1 MSDGQATGGDE
12 VDEDDVDTDEDIES
26 QAQPDFSPLDSRR
39 VRAGEDSQR
48 GEDSSRGL
56 GAHASLR

>member
-12 VDEDDVDTDEDIES
+12 IDEDDVDTDEDIES

-39 VRAGEDSQR
+39 VRAVEDS
-48 GEDSSRGL
+48 
-56 GAHASLR
+56 